1 MKRPHRHGPG
11 NSAPPDVL
19 AVRGT
24 EALRQE
30 RFKEAIELFKLAIR
44 QDARPAWKEALAD
57 AWRGRARDLAAKSM
71 FKEAAMVLENT
82 IASGGLV
89 RDPKLYLTCLIRD
102 GQQQQAA
109 AYVSNH
115 PAPSGGGHEDL
126 EALAAALL
134 VAVPRLPDPAPGATA
149 EQIRWRELAV
159 ASRAA
164 LAAWCA
170 GAPAEEID
178 GLLNAISLRSA
189 FRPVRLLLKGLIA
202 APADADRAR
211 QLLETISPDSP
222 FHPLRQAVMTALRRD
237 TELDAD
243 AWNRLTTGQQAFVA
257 ETSGLAAPAAQF
269 LARLA
274 AAERGGPGV
283 LFNLLVKQTDL
294 PQADLRSACLNLLP
308 QNPDRVS
315 QFEKTFGALSAM
327 ERHRVQALTAE
338 ARGNWE
344 AAGRHW
350 RSMVAAIGDGD
361 NPGGEARLSQG
372 VVLRHLA
379 GLAAKHEEVEAGEF
393 FEDPV
398 IHFLERARAVD
409 PDHLPSHLELIGHY
423 RKAATPG
430 GSSSS
435 GKSSS
440 KDWHQLVDETVR
452 RFPEDASVLQQALD
466 SALARKAYKQ
476 ADGFARRLLKINSIN
491 PGVRRQMIELQI
503 SYARKQVR
511 AKRTDLAL
519 KALTEAL
526 SWERADAPS
535 APLRI
540 VRGLIERQTGTAG
553 HAVTTEG
560 AQGEAS
566 GDATLRE
573 GVALAGGGVA
583 GWFRVRLEAELMK
596 DGDTSWLHR
605 ELIRARETPPTP
617 DAVMAIVSTVS
628 QPEAVENKKA
638 VAALLLGMRT
648 WLQQA
653 AAIDWKPAEFEA
665 VADMFTRFGS
675 YDLLRDYAE
684 AARQRDPTNPAWHF
698 HAIVARNQGD
708 SYRLT
713 EREEDEL
720 DVLARSAVEREDFH
734 MLSRINRFMDGYPNL
749 DGGARRGG
757 HRGPADEQEDLDDD
771 EIKALFTAALID
783 MPRSAAINMRKR
795 VNELGREQ
803 ALTEL
808 VGQMKSSP
816 MGPGLPEPLLRE
828 ICAAMVAKAMRD
840 DAPKSGGGRRRS
852 FF

>member
-1 MKRPHRHGPG
+1 MKRPPRHGSG

-19 AVRGT
+19 ATRGT
-24 EALRQE
+24 DALLQE

-44 QDARPAWKEALAD
+44 QEPRPAWKESLAD
-57 AWRGRARDLAAKSM
+57 AWRGRARGLAAKSM

-82 IASGGLV
+82 IASGGPV

-102 GQQQQAA
+102 GQQQKAA
-109 AYVSNH
+109 AYLLSH
-115 PAPSGGGHEDL
+115 PAPSGGGPEDL

-134 VAVPRLPDPAPGATA
+134 VAIPRLPDPAPGATP
-149 EQIRWRELAV
+149 EQVRWRELAV

-164 LAAWCA
+164 LAAWCT

-178 GLLNAISLRSA
+178 RLLNAISLRSA
-189 FRPVRLLLKGLIA
+189 FRPLRLLLKSLIT
-202 APADADRAR
+202 APADAERTR
-211 QLLETISPDSP
+211 QLLETIPPGSP
-222 FHPLRQAVMTALRRD
+222 FHPLCQAVMIAVRRE
-237 TELDAD
+237 TELNAD
-243 AWNRLTTGQQAFVA
+243 TWNRLTTGQQAFVT

-308 QNPDRVS
+308 QIPDRIS
-315 QFEKTFGALSAM
+315 QFETVFGALSAI
-327 ERHRVQALTAE
+327 ERRRVQALTAE

-350 RSMVAAIGDGD
+350 QSMVAAVGDGD

-372 VVLRHLA
+372 VILRHLA
-379 GLAAKHEEVEAGEF
+379 GLAAKHEEVQAGEF

-398 IHFLERARAVD
+398 IHFLERAREVD

-430 GSSSS
+430 NSSSP

-440 KDWHQLVDETVR
+440 KDWHRLVDETVR
-452 RFPEDASVLQQALD
+452 RFPEDALVLQQALD

-476 ADGFARRLLKINSIN
+476 ADGFARRLLKVNSIN

-519 KALTEAL
+519 KALTEAS

-540 VRGLIERQTGTAG
+540 VRGLVERRTGTAG
-553 HAVTTEG
+553 HAVTPE
-560 AQGEAS
+560 EAPWEAP

-583 GWFRVRLEAELMK
+583 GWFRARLEAELMK

-605 ELIRARETPPTP
+605 EFIRARETPPAP

-628 QPEAVENKKA
+628 QPEAIENKKA
-638 VAALLLGMRT
+638 VAALLLGMRS

-665 VADMFTRFGS
+665 VAEMFTRFDS

-684 AARQRDPTNPAWHF
+684 AARQRDPANPVWRF

-708 SYRLT
+708 PYRLT
-713 EREEDEL
+713 AREEDEL
-720 DVLARSAVEREDFH
+720 DVLAKAAVEREDFH
-734 MLSRINRFMDGYPNL
+734 MLSRISRFMDGDANL
-749 DGGARRGG
+749 DGGARRRG
-757 HRGPADEQEDLDDD
+757 HWGPADEPEDLDDD
-771 EIKALFTAALID
+771 EIMALFSAALMD
-783 MPRSAAINMRKR
+783 MPRSAAVNLRKR

-808 VGQMKSSP
+808 VGQLKSSP
-816 MGPGLPEPLLRE
+816 MGPGMPEPLLRE
-828 ICAAMVAKAMRD
+828 ICAAMVAKAMQD
-840 DAPKSGGGRRRS
+840 GTPKSSGGRRRS

>member
-1 MKRPHRHGPG
+1 
-11 NSAPPDVL
+11 VTT
-19 AVRGT
+19 AV
-24 EALRQE
+24 
-30 RFKEAIELFKLAIR
+30 
-44 QDARPAWKEALAD
+44 
-57 AWRGRARDLAAKSM
+57 
-71 FKEAAMVLENT
+71 
-82 IASGGLV
+82 
-89 RDPKLYLTCLIRD
+89 
-102 GQQQQAA
+102 
-109 AYVSNH
+109 
-115 PAPSGGGHEDL
+115 
-126 EALAAALL
+126 
-134 VAVPRLPDPAPGATA
+134 
-149 EQIRWRELAV
+149 
-159 ASRAA
+159 
-164 LAAWCA
+164 
-170 GAPAEEID
+170 
-178 GLLNAISLRSA
+178 
-189 FRPVRLLLKGLIA
+189 
-202 APADADRAR
+202 
-211 QLLETISPDSP
+211 
-222 FHPLRQAVMTALRRD
+222 RRD

-243 AWNRLTTGQQAFVA
+243 TWNRLTTGQQAFVA
-257 ETSGLAAPAAQF
+257 ETSGLAASASLF

-274 AAERGGPGV
+274 AAERGGPGA
-283 LFNLLVKQTDL
+283 LFNLLVKQSDL
-294 PQADLRSACLNLLP
+294 PRADLRSACLNLLP
-308 QNPDRVS
+308 RIPDRIS
-315 QFEKTFGALSAM
+315 QFEAAFGPLSTT

-338 ARGNWE
+338 ARGSWK

-350 RSMVAAIGDGD
+350 QSMVAAIDDGD

-372 VVLRHLA
+372 VILRHLA
-379 GLAAKHEEVEAGEF
+379 GLAAKHEEIEAGEF

-409 PDHLPSHLELIGHY
+409 PDDLPSHLELIGHY
-423 RKAATPG
+423 RKAAAPG
-430 GSSSS
+430 GSSFS

-466 SALARKAYKQ
+466 SALTRKAYKQ
-476 ADGFARRLLKINSIN
+476 AEGFARRLLKLNSIN

-511 AKRTDLAL
+511 AKRPDLAL
-519 KALTEAL
+519 KALTEAS

-540 VRGLIERQTGTAG
+540 VRGLVERRIGTAN
-553 HAVTTEG
+553 HAVTPEG
-560 AQGEAS
+560 GQEEGR

-583 GWFRVRLEAELMK
+583 GWFRARLEAELMK

-605 ELIRARETPPTP
+605 ELIRARETPPTQN
-617 DAVMAIVSTVS
+617 AVMAIVSTVS

-638 VAALLLGMRT
+638 VAALLHGMRS

-665 VADMFTRFGS
+665 VAEMFTRFGS
-675 YDLLRDYAE
+675 FDLLRDYAE
-684 AARQRDPTNPAWHF
+684 AARQRDPENPVWRF

-720 DVLARSAVEREDFH
+720 DALVRAAVEREDFH
-734 MLSRINRFMDGYPNL
+734 MLRRIDRFMDGDPNPG
-749 DGGARRGG
+749 GGARRGG
-757 HRGPADEQEDLDDD
+757 HRGPRGEPEDLDDD
-771 EIKALFTAALID
+771 EIMALLSAALMD

>member
-11 NSAPPDVL
+11 NSAPPGVL
-19 AVRGT
+19 AARGI

-44 QDARPAWKEALAD
+44 QEPRPEWKESLAD

-82 IASGGLV
+82 IASGGPV
-89 RDPKLYLTCLIRD
+89 RDPKLYLACLIRD
-102 GQQQQAA
+102 GQQPKAA
-109 AYVSNH
+109 AYVFNH
-115 PAPSGGGHEDL
+115 LAPSGGGHEDL

-134 VAVPRLPDPAPGATA
+134 VAIPRLPDSTLGATP
-149 EQIRWRELAV
+149 EQVRWRELAV

-164 LAAWCA
+164 LAAWCD

-178 GLLNAISLRSA
+178 RLLNAISLRSA
-189 FRPVRLLLKGLIA
+189 FRPVRLLLKSLITP
-202 APADADRAR
+202 PADGDRTR
-211 QLLETISPDSP
+211 QLLETILADSP
-222 FHPLRQAVMTALRRD
+222 FHPLRQAVMIAVRRD

-243 AWNRLTTGQQAFVA
+243 AWNRLTTGQQTFVA
-257 ETSGLAAPAAQF
+257 ETSGLAAPASQF
-269 LARLA
+269 LTRLA

-283 LFNLLVKQTDL
+283 LFDFLAQRTDL

-308 QNPDRVS
+308 QIPDRIS
-315 QFEKTFGALSAM
+315 QFEKAFGALSAM

-338 ARGNWE
+338 ACGNWE

-350 RSMVAAIGDGD
+350 QSMVAAIDDGD

-372 VVLRHLA
+372 VILRHLA
-379 GLAAKHEEVEAGEF
+379 GLAAKHDQILADAF

-409 PDHLPSHLELIGHY
+409 SDHLPSQLELIGHY
-423 RKAATPG
+423 RKAATSRD
-430 GSSSS
+430 SSSPR
-435 GKSSS
+435 KSSS
-440 KDWHQLVDETVR
+440 KDWHRLVDETVR
-452 RFPEDASVLQQALD
+452 RFPEDALVLQQALD

-476 ADGFARRLLKINSIN
+476 ADGFARRLLKLNSIN

-519 KALTEAL
+519 KALTEAS
-526 SWERADAPS
+526 SWERVDAPS

-540 VRGLIERQTGTAG
+540 VRGLVERRTGTAG
-553 HAVTTEG
+553 HAVTT
-560 AQGEAS
+560 GEAP

-583 GWFRVRLEAELMK
+583 GWFRARLEAELMK
-596 DGDTSWLHR
+596 DNDTSWLHR
-605 ELIRARETPPTP
+605 EFIRARETPPTP

-638 VAALLLGMRT
+638 VAALLLGMRS

-665 VADMFTRFGS
+665 VAEMFTRLGS

-684 AARQRDPTNPAWHF
+684 AARQRDPANPVWRF

-708 SYRLT
+708 PYRLT
-713 EREEDEL
+713 AREEDEL
-720 DVLARSAVEREDFH
+720 DALAKAAVEREDFH
-734 MLSRINRFMDGYPNL
+734 MLSRINRFMDGDPSL
-749 DGGARRGG
+749 GGDARRRG
-757 HRGPADEQEDLDDD
+757 HRGSADEPEDLDEN
-771 EIKALFTAALID
+771 EIMALFSAALMD

-803 ALTEL
+803 TLTEL

-828 ICAAMVAKAMRD
+828 ICAAMVAKAMQD
-840 DAPKSGGGRRRS
+840 GTPKFGGGRRRN

>member
-1 MKRPHRHGPG
+1 LKRPHRHGPG

-19 AVRGT
+19 AARGA
-24 EALRQE
+24 EALLRE

-44 QDARPAWKEALAD
+44 QEPRPAWKEALAD

-82 IASGGLV
+82 IASGGPV
-89 RDPKLYLTCLIRD
+89 RDPKLYVTCLIRD
-102 GQQQQAA
+102 GQQQKAA
-109 AYVSNH
+109 VYLLSH
-115 PAPSGGGHEDL
+115 PAPSGGGAEDL
-126 EALAAALL
+126 EALAAAFL
-134 VAVPRLPDPAPGATA
+134 VAIPRLPDPAPMATPD
-149 EQIRWRELAV
+149 QVRWRELAV

-164 LAAWCA
+164 LAAWSA

-178 GLLNAISLRSA
+178 RLLNAISLRSA
-189 FRPVRLLLKGLIA
+189 FRPVRLLLKRLIA

-211 QLLETISPDSP
+211 HLLETISPGSP
-222 FHPLRQAVMTALRRD
+222 FHPLRQAVTTVVCRD

-243 AWNRLTTGQQAFVA
+243 TWNRLTTGQQAFVA

-274 AAERGGPGV
+274 GAERGGPGV
-283 LFNLLVKQTDL
+283 LFNLLVNQTDL

-308 QNPDRVS
+308 QIPDRVS

-338 ARGNWE
+338 SRGNWE

-350 RSMVAAIGDGD
+350 QSMVAAIGDGD
-361 NPGGEARLSQG
+361 EPSGKARLSQG
-372 VVLRHLA
+372 VILRHLA
-379 GLAAKHEEVEAGEF
+379 GLAAKHEEIEAGEF

-398 IHFLERARAVD
+398 IHYLERARAVD
-409 PDHLPSHLELIGHY
+409 PDHLPSHLELIGHH
-423 RKAATPG
+423 RKAATSG
-430 GSSSS
+430 GSSAP
-435 GKSSS
+435 GNSSS
-440 KDWHQLVDETVR
+440 KDWHQLMDETVR
-452 RFPEDASVLQQALD
+452 RFPDDASVLQQALD

-476 ADGFARRLLKINSIN
+476 AEGFARRLLKINSIN

-519 KALTEAL
+519 KAVTEAL
-526 SWERADAPS
+526 SWERADVPS

-540 VRGLIERQTGTAG
+540 IRGLVERRIGTEG
-553 HAVTTEG
+553 HAVTPEG
-560 AQGEAS
+560 GPEAP

-583 GWFRVRLEAELMK
+583 GWFRARLEAELMK

-605 ELIRARETPPTP
+605 ELIRARETPPTA
-617 DAVMAIVSTVS
+617 DAVMAIVSAVS
-628 QPEAVENKKA
+628 QPEVVENEKA
-638 VAALLLGMRT
+638 VAALLLGMRS
-648 WLQQA
+648 WLRQA

-684 AARQRDPTNPAWHF
+684 AARQRDPTNPTWRF

-708 SYRLT
+708 PYRLT
-713 EREEDEL
+713 EGDEDEL
-720 DVLARSAVEREDFH
+720 DGLAKAAVEREDFH
-734 MLSRINRFMDGYPNL
+734 MLSRIDRFTDGDANL
-749 DGGARRGG
+749 DGGTRRGG
-757 HRGPADEQEDLDDD
+757 HRVPADEPEDLD
-771 EIKALFTAALID
+771 EIMALFSAALMD
-783 MPRSAAINMRKR
+783 MPRSAAVNLRKR
-795 VNELGREQ
+795 VNEFGREQ

-828 ICAAMVAKAMRD
+828 ICAAMVAQAMRD
-840 DAPKSGGGRRRS
+840 GMPKSGGGRRRS